1 MPFHATGA
9 KVAKIAEVKFRLHAV
24 FSGQSVTQKNNQEI
38 SWERT
43 MKIMKVDPP
52 GGKFSRKGRKGDQR
66 VVPDETKVA
75 RTVGFFGNC

>member
-1 MPFHATGA
+1 
-9 KVAKIAEVKFRLHAV
+9 
-24 FSGQSVTQKNNQEI
+24 
-38 SWERT
+38 

-66 VVPDETKVA
+66 VPDETKVA